1 MKSLAIDTSNQA
13 LTVSVAEGRT
23 VLARVVTNEAKNH
36 SIQLLPAIQDVVQQA
51 NWAMT
56 DIQRIIVAQGPGS
69 FTGLRIGTTVA
80 KTLASTLHTQLV
92 GVSSLAILAQQQP
105 TNGVIVPLFN
115 ARNENVFA
123 GVYRWSG
130 DTVVNVLPDAH
141 QPLVNL
147 LADLAQ
153 QTEPIT
159 FMGDTDAFAEQ
170 LPADA
175 TIIAP
180 ADSLPDGQSI
190 VVLGD
195 TAPATTVIDD
205 FNPNYLRRTQA
216 ELNWLAQHPGE
227 ERPQDYVARV

>member
-1 MKSLAIDTSNQA
+1 VKSLAIDTSNQA
-13 LTVSVAEGRT
+13 LTVSVADGRT
-23 VLARVVTNEAKNH
+23 VLARIVTNEAKNH
-36 SIQLLPAIQDVVQQA
+36 SIQLLPAIQEVVQQA
-51 NWAMT
+51 NWAMA

-80 KTLASTLHTQLV
+80 KTLAYTLNTEIV
-92 GVSSLAILAQQQP
+92 GVSSLAVLAQQHDVP
-105 TNGVIVPLFN
+105 GLVVPLFN
-115 ARNENVFA
+115 ARNDNVFA

-130 DTVVNVLPDAH
+130 EHVANVLPDAH
-141 QPLVNL
+141 QPLTNL

-153 QTEPIT
+153 YDEPVT
-159 FMGDTDAFAEQ
+159 FVGDTDVFETQ

-175 TIIAP
+175 TIVSP
-180 ADSLPDGQSI
+180 EQSLPNGESI
-190 VVLGD
+190 VALGYAA
-195 TAPATTVIDD
+195 TPATSVDD